1 MDDPS
6 VMGERVHITRI
17 RIDRGQAADIENQA
31 IGPVTVA
38 QRYERVHSQNVDG
51 RVVEVS
57 EGELGDRRPA
67 GDLKIPDLMDKPI
80 G

>member
-1 MDDPS
+1 MDDTS
-6 VMGERVHITRI
+6 VLGERAHITRI
-17 RIDRGQAADIENQA
+17 RVDQGRAADIENQA

-51 RVVEVS
+51 GVVAVL

-80 G
+80 D

>member
-6 VMGERVHITRI
+6 VLGERTHITRI
-17 RIDRGQAADIENQA
+17 RVDRGRAADIENQA

-51 RVVEVS
+51 GVVEVS
-57 EGELGDRRPA
+57 EGELGDRRPT